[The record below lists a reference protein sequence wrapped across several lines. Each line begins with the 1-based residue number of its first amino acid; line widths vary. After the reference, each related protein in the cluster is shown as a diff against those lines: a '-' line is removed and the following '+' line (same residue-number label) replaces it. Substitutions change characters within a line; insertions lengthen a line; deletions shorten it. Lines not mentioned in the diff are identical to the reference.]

1 LSSEFEQPD
10 YQDLYENHSHQ
21 KSNDKLV
28 VNISFIPKEESTEE
42 VEEGL
47 DKTFY
52 VLETLNTIHKVLEE
66 GFEYKDIVILTRK
79 RSQGIAIAN
88 YLTEQNIPLVLRDV
102 DDPKRNRGEAD
113 YSSLK
118 YLKTMLI

>member
-21 KSNDKLV
+21 KSNDKLGGYV
-28 VNISFIPKEESTEE
+28 ISFIKEESTEE
-42 VEEGL
+42 EEDL
-47 DKTFY
+47 DKTELY

-79 RSQGIAIAN
+79 RRRVSQ
-88 YLTEQNIPLVLRDV
+88 L
-102 DDPKRNRGEAD
+102 
-113 YSSLK
+113 
-118 YLKTMLI
+118 LII

>member
-21 KSNDKLV
+21 KSNDKLGGY

-47 DKTFY
+47 DKTELY
-52 VLETLNTIHKVLEE
+52 VLETLIQ
-66 GFEYKDIVILTRK
+66 
-79 RSQGIAIAN
+79 SQS
-88 YLTEQNIPLVLRDV
+88 T
-102 DDPKRNRGEAD
+102 
-113 YSSLK
+113 
-118 YLKTMLI
+118 

>member
-1 LSSEFEQPD
+1 MI
-10 YQDLYENHSHQ
+10 NWVH
-21 KSNDKLV
+21 

-47 DKTFY
+47 DKTELY

-88 YLTEQNIPLVLRDV
+88 YLTEQNIPLL
-102 DDPKRNRGEAD
+102 
-113 YSSLK
+113 SSE
-118 YLKTMLI
+118 TMIQTQPR